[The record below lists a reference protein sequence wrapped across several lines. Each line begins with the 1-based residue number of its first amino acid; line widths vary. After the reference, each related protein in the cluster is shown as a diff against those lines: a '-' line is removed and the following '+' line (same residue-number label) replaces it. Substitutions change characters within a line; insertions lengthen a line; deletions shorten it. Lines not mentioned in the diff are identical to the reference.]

1 MSTAGKVL
9 VVLFLLASLVWVLLT
24 AGVDQLNRNGNQAL
38 IVLTEKVAKLE
49 DDVKKTQDDI
59 VLVKDQT
66 HVYQQTMDRELA
78 VINARQNDVQRVASL
93 VAEKLSSIRYEL
105 ATVQQTVQTADQDKT
120 ERTAELVADQK
131 ALDAAR
137 AEVKSLKATDEQ
149 LRARLAILRD
159 EFKKTLNA
167 NVSALH
173 QIVK

>member
-38 IVLTEKVAKLE
+38 IVLTEKVAKLQ

-59 VLVKDQT
+59 VHVKDQT

-93 VAEKLSSIRYEL
+93 VAEKLSSI
-105 ATVQQTVQTADQDKT
+105 
-120 ERTAELVADQK
+120 
-131 ALDAAR
+131 
-137 AEVKSLKATDEQ
+137 
-149 LRARLAILRD
+149 
-159 EFKKTLNA
+159 
-167 NVSALH
+167 
-173 QIVK
+173 